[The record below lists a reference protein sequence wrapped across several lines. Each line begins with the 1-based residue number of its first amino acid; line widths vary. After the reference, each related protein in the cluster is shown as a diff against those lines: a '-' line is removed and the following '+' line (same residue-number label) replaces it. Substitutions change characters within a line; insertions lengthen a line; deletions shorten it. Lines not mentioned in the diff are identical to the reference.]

1 MDSFRN
7 NVVHERC
14 PREDSRK
21 ENFYENVAAYN
32 RDWNKLEQSRYYRL
46 TMKGGNKL
54 VKELVNWFRGFL
66 FAFTPYSNVYYLLIF
81 GK

>member
-1 MDSFRN
+1 MSVVPVKIRERKIFMKMSRN
-7 NVVHERC
+7 
-14 PREDSRK
+14 
-21 ENFYENVAAYN
+21 N

-54 VKELVNWFRGFL
+54 VKELVNWFRGEFL